1 MDKSKF
7 KKKIEK
13 FIFKKLKLKNKRYL
27 QLKKNTNLFEQGI
40 DSMDFF
46 SLIFDLESNYD
57 IKVNQKMYSKLNT
70 INKIVIYI
78 LDLAILTK
86 CK

>member
-13 FIFKKLKLKNKRYL
+13 FIFEKLKLKNKRYL

>member
-70 INKIVIYI
+70 INKIMIYI